1 MDVVLAGGVTRAVM
15 STSGEC
21 NVFDDAR
28 AASSSISAADKEN
41 NKEGGDT
48 AGMLLYCESSLKGR
62 GMAQVPWLSQDELG
76 ALHYKECWLRRPF
89 SG

>member
-1 MDVVLAGGVTRAVM
+1 M

-28 AASSSISAADKEN
+28 AASSTISAADKEN
-41 NKEGGDT
+41 NKEGGGST

-76 ALHYKECWLRRPF
+76 ALHYKECWLRRPL